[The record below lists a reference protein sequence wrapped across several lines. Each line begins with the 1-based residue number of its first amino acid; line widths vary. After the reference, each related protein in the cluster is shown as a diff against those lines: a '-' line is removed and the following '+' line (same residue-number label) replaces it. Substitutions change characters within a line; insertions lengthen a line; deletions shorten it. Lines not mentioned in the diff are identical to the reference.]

1 MLRLDPEAAGLFMDE
16 LASPAL
22 IKDLPITIAKT
33 CSERFQ
39 ATFEVYILIDDTQ
52 NYPFLKLVFGP

>member
-39 ATFEVYILIDDTQ
+39 ATFEVYNI
-52 NYPFLKLVFGP
+52 NPY